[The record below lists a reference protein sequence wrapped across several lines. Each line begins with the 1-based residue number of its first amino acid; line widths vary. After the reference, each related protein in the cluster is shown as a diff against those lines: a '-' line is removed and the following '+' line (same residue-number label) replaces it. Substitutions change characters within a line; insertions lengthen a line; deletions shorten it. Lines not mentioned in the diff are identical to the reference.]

1 MNLEQRLRILEYKM
15 CLLGKGGS
23 NGYGSGGCDCIDIVI
38 NFPDIVLDNKK
49 RFILVITNELDNGN
63 SSLYL
68 YTGLELK
75 FLITVP

>member
-15 CLLGKGGS
+15 CLLGKGGT
-23 NGYGSGGCDCIDIVI
+23 NGINGCDCIDIVI
-38 NFPDIVLDNKK
+38 NFTDIVLDNKK

-75 FLITVP
+75 FLITLP